1 MTISGRIRCVAK
13 NGKETYC
20 TEEKVKD
27 KAYMKGFGLKV
38 DDPDYE
44 AMIEKS
50 KGKSDV
56 KVETKKSN
64 KSNK

>member
-38 DDPDYE
+38 DDPD
-44 AMIEKS
+44 
-50 KGKSDV
+50 
-56 KVETKKSN
+56 
-64 KSNK
+64 

>member
-1 MTISGRIRCVAK
+1 MTIKGNIRCVAK
-13 NGKETYC
+13 NGKITYC
-20 TEEKVKD
+20 SEEKVKD

-64 KSNK
+64 K